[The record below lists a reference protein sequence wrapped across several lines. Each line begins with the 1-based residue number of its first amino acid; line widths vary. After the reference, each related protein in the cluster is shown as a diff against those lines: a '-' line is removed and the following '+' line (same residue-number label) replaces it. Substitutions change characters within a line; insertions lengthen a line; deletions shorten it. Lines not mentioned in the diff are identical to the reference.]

1 MISHNIN
8 NNDNNKIKNNNSY
21 LNCDIKLNQLL
32 SNTEPI
38 GTIGS
43 PSSTS
48 EISLNIL
55 QSAVTKKL
63 IGELVIF
70 RYIQESKSHYSLGQI
85 TEIELKNV
93 LLEDPTIKSVA
104 RQRGL
109 VNPISGIQDTHVGKL
124 LCSAV
129 FSNNDEENFF
139 DTSLLGTVPATGTYI
154 HVTND
159 NILNSLL

>member
-1 MISHNIN
+1 MITNNIN
-8 NNDNNKIKNNNSY
+8 NNENNNIKNNDIF
-21 LNCDIKLNQLL
+21 LNCDIKLTQLL
-32 SNTEPI
+32 SDTEPI

-43 PSSTS
+43 PSSTN

-55 QSAVTKKL
+55 HNAVTKKL

-70 RYIQESKSHYSLGQI
+70 KYIQESKSHYSLGQI

-109 VNPISGIQDTHVGKL
+109 VNTISGIQDTHV
-124 LCSAV
+124 
-129 FSNNDEENFF
+129 
-139 DTSLLGTVPATGTYI
+139 
-154 HVTND
+154 
-159 NILNSLL
+159 